1 MPHRTESPRTMNLPN
16 PSAHTATHTQAR
28 RPRTLRQRL
37 ATLALAAACGS
48 AGLASAAPLDDL
60 RRQVETGQNEQAW
73 RTVQDNLQLAGD
85 SEFDFL
91 YGLAALNV
99 GRVAEAVMALERH
112 LATRPGNER
121 ARLELARGYFLL
133 GDYGRA
139 RAEFEFLLAGKPPA
153 GVRASIDTFLQAM
166 LLRDGGTTQGS
177 SRLYLEVGGGRDN
190 NVSLGTYQGAM
201 DSSTGVFTPT
211 GDARQISDD
220 VGQVSAGAQVQY
232 KVNPRTVVLAGADLD
247 QRGTRQYHQFDTTQA
262 GGYIGFTHLTP
273 FALLRVTLGSSH
285 LRLGSQRFRDQLQLS
300 GEANVAQGAD
310 LSGVLF
316 AQYLETRHAESDI
329 NRDGRITTL
338 GGMATRQFLDT
349 PWRPSLALR
358 ASWVQD
364 DNLRQ
369 QKVFSKKGPTLR
381 LYGSVEP
388 MERLRLAL
396 NVGVQREDYGDIERS
411 FFDTVR
417 RDDTVSVEG
426 SLTWAFNSYWS
437 ARLEGSSLFTQSN
450 IDLYDKRRK
459 TLMLKL
465 RYQL

>member
-1 MPHRTESPRTMNLPN
+1 MPHRTESLSTMNLLTP
-16 PSAHTATHTQAR
+16 PAPR
-28 RPRTLRQRL
+28 RPALRRRL
-37 ATLALAAACGS
+37 MSLALLAACS
-48 AGLASAAPLDDL
+48 STGLAAAAPLDDL
-60 RRQVETGQNEQAW
+60 RRQTEAGQVEQAW
-73 RTVQDNLQLAGD
+73 RTVQQNPQLAGE

-91 YGLAALNV
+91 YGLVALNV

-133 GDYGRA
+133 GEYSRA

-166 LLRDGGTTQGS
+166 LLREGGATQGS
-177 SRLYLEVGGGRDN
+177 SRLYLEVGGGHDS
-190 NVSLGTYQGAM
+190 NVSLGTFQGAM
-201 DSSTGVFTPT
+201 DSSTGVFTPL

-220 VGQVSAGAQVQY
+220 VGQVSAGAQAQY
-232 KVNPRTVVLAGADLD
+232 KVNARTVALAGVDLD
-247 QRGTRQYHQFDTTQA
+247 QRGTRHYHQFDTTQA

-273 FALLRVTLGSSH
+273 IALWRVTLGSSH

-300 GEANVAQGAD
+300 GEANFAQGAD

-316 AQYLETRHAESDI
+316 AQYAETRHAEADV

-338 GGMATRQFLDT
+338 GGMATRQFLDL

-358 ASWVQD
+358 ASWIQD

-369 QKVFSKKGPTLR
+369 QAVFSKRGPTLR

-388 MERLRLAL
+388 MERLRLAV
-396 NVGVQREDYGDIERS
+396 NVGLQREDYGDIERS
-411 FFDTVR
+411 FFDIVR
-417 RDDTVSVEG
+417 RDDTVSMESSV
-426 SLTWAFNSYWS
+426 TWAVDSYWS
-437 ARLEGSSLFTQSN
+437 LRLEGSSLYTQSN
-450 IDLYDKRRK
+450 INLYDKRRN